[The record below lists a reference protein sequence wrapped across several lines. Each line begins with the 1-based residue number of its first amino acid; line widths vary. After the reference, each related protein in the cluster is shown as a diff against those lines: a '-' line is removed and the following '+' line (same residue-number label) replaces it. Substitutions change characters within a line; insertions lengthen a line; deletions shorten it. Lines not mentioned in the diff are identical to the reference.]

1 MGMFSLSALSRRAF
15 VVATALVAVAPHAAI
30 AKKKSPRAF
39 VAARVADIGVLPEA
53 AVFAWAVEGQLV
65 YPDSASADDVAVS
78 FGIEANTTA
87 GQVRARIVSGLKNRA
102 ADILAS
108 QGLTVSADHIA
119 VILL

>member
-1 MGMFSLSALSRRAF
+1 MFSLSALSRRAF

-53 AVFAWAVEGQLV
+53 AVFAWAVQGQLV